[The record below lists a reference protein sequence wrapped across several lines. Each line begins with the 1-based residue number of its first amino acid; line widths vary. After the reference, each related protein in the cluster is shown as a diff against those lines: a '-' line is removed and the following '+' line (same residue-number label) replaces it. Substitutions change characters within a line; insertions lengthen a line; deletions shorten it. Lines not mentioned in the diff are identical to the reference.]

1 MDKRIVIQRGDRVKL
16 AKAMRCTVQMVS
28 YSLNYAKDTELA
40 RKIRH
45 VAKHEYGGVEV
56 GG

>member
-16 AKAMRCTVQMVS
+16 ARAMRCTVQMVS

-45 VAKHEYGGVEV
+45 VATHEYGGVEV